1 MDVIVVC
8 HTELEELADR
18 SATGDEEH
26 PTKITEAVLNLV
38 EIADRHGVRVTFAVC
53 PEVAKYIPRDLSHE
67 IGLHVHPGEAEW
79 KRVETGWYMG
89 DQYLRE
95 HCRQSVDSSALQD
108 YPYEEQLDMV
118 EKGKAYLEAEFGVEV
133 KTFVAGRWS
142 LNNDTVRALVQAGIS
157 RDCSALAQTKQNYYD
172 WSELPRI
179 CMPYHPSA
187 EDYQEEGDLPLLMIP
202 IAQMLFAGNVNPE
215 VEPLVGL
222 QWLKACFLE
231 YYRQNLPI
239 FHICLHSAC
248 MNDEHFISAMD
259 EFLQFI
265 SAHANIEFKFASEI
279 KQYKTIKPKTN
290 ILPYLFGGVNRKII
304 LSFIKIKIFR
314 RR

>member
-18 SATGDEEH
+18 TTMGDEKH
-26 PTKITEAVLNLV
+26 PIEVTKAVLNLV
-38 EIADRHGVRVTFAVC
+38 KIADGHGARITFAVC
-53 PEVAKYIPRDLSHE
+53 PEVAKYLPKDLRHE
-67 IGLHVHPGEAEW
+67 IGLHIHPGEAEW
-79 KRVETGWYMG
+79 KRDETGWYTG
-89 DQYLRE
+89 DLYLRE
-95 HCRQSVDSSALQD
+95 HCRQSLDSSVLSD
-108 YPYEEQLDMV
+108 YPYEEQLYMV

-142 LNNDTVRALVQAGIS
+142 LNNDTVKALVRAGIS

-172 WSELPRI
+172 WSDLPRI

-187 EDYQEEGDLPLLMIP
+187 ENYQEAGDLPLLMIP
-202 IAQMLFAGNVNPE
+202 ISQMLFAGNVDPE

-222 QWLKACFLE
+222 PWLKACFLE
-231 YYRQNLPI
+231 YYWQNLPL

-248 MNDEHFISAMD
+248 MTNAYYISVMDDFLEFISR
-259 EFLQFI
+259 
-265 SAHANIEFKFASEI
+265 HANIEFKFASEI
-279 KQYKTIKPKTN
+279 EQYNVKDPKTN
-290 ILPYLFGGVNRKII
+290 ILPYLFTGVNWKII
-304 LSFIKIKIFR
+304 SSFIKMKILR